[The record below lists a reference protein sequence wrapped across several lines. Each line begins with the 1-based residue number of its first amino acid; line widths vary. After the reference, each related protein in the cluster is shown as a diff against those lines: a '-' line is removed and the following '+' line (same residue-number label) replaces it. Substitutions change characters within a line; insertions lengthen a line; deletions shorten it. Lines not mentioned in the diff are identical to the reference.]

1 VRKSRSEKVQEVARR
16 PYWYRE
22 DASLVV
28 AAWRASGTNLTEF
41 AASLGIDRR
50 RLARWAARLGVEQ
63 ERRRPPR
70 RTGRAMRFH
79 PVRVVPEVVAASES
93 ADTGTVIVDRAF
105 GGSAIEIELGGV
117 GHKVRIEPGFASL
130 DLERVV
136 AVLMSAAISGRE
148 T

>member
-1 VRKSRSEKVQEVARR
+1 VRKSGSEKVQEVARR

-22 DASLVV
+22 DASLVI

-63 ERRRPPR
+63 ERRRPSN

-79 PVRVVPEVVAASES
+79 PVRLVPGVVAASES
-93 ADTGTVIVDRAF
+93 ADTGAVIIGRAC
-105 GGSAIEIELGGV
+105 GDSPIEIELGGV
-117 GHKVRIEPGFASL
+117 GHKVRIERGFATL

-136 AVLMSAAISGRE
+136 AVLMSAAVSGRE
-148 T
+148 S